1 MSNGSILS
9 AILSVIS
16 SNYSE
21 ILTTKEYF
29 CNMYDDSEF
38 EIKCDRVSKKMESIK
53 RSQCIKVYVFDEE
66 KAAIEKRASEAG
78 KTSSNYLRCCGL
90 ERVIV
95 NKPSID
101 VVSIRLR
108 AEALKNK
115 VMNQKHL
122 AAEASN
128 QSGVDT
134 ANSFLTLI
142 DEIIIAAL
150 E

>member
-1 MSNGSILS
+1 MQDNPRL
-9 AILSVIS
+9 
-16 SNYSE
+16 
-21 ILTTKEYF
+21 K
-29 CNMYDDSEF
+29 
-38 EIKCDRVSKKMESIK
+38 IKCVRPSKKMKSVK
-53 RSQCIKVYVFDEE
+53 RNKYIAVYVFDEE
-66 KAAIEKRASEAG
+66 KSAIEDRANAAG
-78 KTSSNYLRCCGL
+78 KTSSNYLRSCGL

-115 VMNQKHL
+115 VIGQKHL